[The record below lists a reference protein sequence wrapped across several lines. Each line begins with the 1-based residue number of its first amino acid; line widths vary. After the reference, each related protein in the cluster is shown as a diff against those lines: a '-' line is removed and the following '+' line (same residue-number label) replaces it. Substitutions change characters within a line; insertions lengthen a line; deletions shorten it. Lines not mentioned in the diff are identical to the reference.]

1 MNIKERS
8 ELKMKTLVIGS
19 DGYVGP
25 VTCSKLEEISEVI
38 RLDAGWFGQTSSGTI
53 KGDIRYLLD
62 EIDYSGLDCVVYLAA
77 VSNDPMGKNFAEIT
91 HEINHHAAVQ
101 VAQRAKKNHVRKFVY
116 ASSCSAYGAG
126 SDKPRKE
133 VDQLN
138 PLTDYAQS
146 KVNAELDLIKL
157 ADPDFNVYCLRFATA
172 CGASTNLR
180 LDLVVNDF
188 VASALT
194 RNKIKV
200 LSNGEPYRPLIAVD
214 DMALAIKGVSLAKN
228 SDKKFANIYNVGSE
242 KFTYRIRDLAYEVSR
257 YLSFDPE
264 VEINHSATH
273 DDRSYKVNFDQFNS
287 DFPNFVPKQDLQKV
301 VNGLERQIGQL
312 INVHGSDYTNWIPH
326 IRLNALKLFLE
337 NKNL

>member
-1 MNIKERS
+1 
-8 ELKMKTLVIGS
+8 MKILVIGS

-25 VTCSKLEEISEVI
+25 VTCSKLEEIAEVI
-38 RLDAGWFGQTSSGTI
+38 RLDAGWFGKTSSETI
-53 KGDIRYLLD
+53 EGDIRHILD
-62 EIDYSGLDCVVYLAA
+62 EINFSGLDCVVYLAA

-101 VAQRAKKNHVRKFVY
+101 VARQAKKKHVQKFIY

-126 SDKPRKE
+126 SDNPRKE
-133 VDQLN
+133 VDKLN
-138 PLTDYAQS
+138 PLTDYAKS
-146 KVNAELDLIKL
+146 KVNAESDLIKL
-157 ADPDFNVYCLRFATA
+157 ADPKFNVYCLRFATA
-172 CGASTNLR
+172 CGSSINLR

-214 DMALAIKGVSLAKN
+214 DMALAMKGVLLAKN
-228 SDKKFANIYNVGSE
+228 SDKKYANIYNVGSE
-242 KFTYRIRDLAYEVSR
+242 KLTYKIRDLAHAVSR

-273 DDRSYKVNFDQFNS
+273 DDRSYKVNFDKFNS
-287 DFPNFVPKQDLQKV
+287 DFPDFVPKQDLEKIV
-301 VNGLERQIGQL
+301 KDLEQQIKEL
-312 INVHGSDYTNWIPH
+312 INVHGMDYTNWIPH

-337 NKNL
+337 NKNI